1 MLHYQIKG
9 QGPALFLLHGFL
21 EDGQIWDGLVD
32 NLSRQYCCIQIDF
45 PGYGKNKQAE
55 FPNQLDFLATALEA
69 LRQNLHLDQ
78 FSIIGHSM
86 GVYVGLAWLKLARVT
101 PKAFVC
107 VNGNVYPDSPERL
120 VERKRSISLVSRH
133 KEAYIKM
140 AIKGLFLAEQLQ
152 DYASGIEQLTYR
164 ALSSPKAAVIR
175 SIEAMS
181 IREDHQQTLK
191 AYQGHKH
198 IIAGT
203 KDPLFPLSLSE
214 FMAQQTQANL
224 HTYCGSHMGW
234 LEAPELILRVLG
246 SERIPSASD

>member
-9 QGPALFLLHGFL
+9 QGPAVFLLHGSL
-21 EDGQIWDGLVD
+21 EDGQIWEALVD
-32 NLSRQYCCIQIDF
+32 KLSRQYRCIQIDF
-45 PGYGKNKQAE
+45 PGCGKNNQVE
-55 FPNQLDFLATALEA
+55 FPERLENLASDLEE
-69 LRQNLHLDQ
+69 LRQNLHLDD
-78 FSIIGHSM
+78 FNIIGHSM
-86 GVYVGLAWLKLARVT
+86 GVYIGLAWLKLARVT

-107 VNGNVYPDSPERL
+107 VNGNVYQDSPERL

-140 AIKGLFLAEQLQ
+140 AIKGLFLPEQLQ
-152 DYASGIEQLTYR
+152 GFASDIEQLTYR
-164 ALSSPKAAVIR
+164 ALSSPKTAVIR

-191 AYQGHKH
+191 AYQGRKH

-214 FMAQQTQANL
+214 LMAQQTQAILN
-224 HTYCGSHMGW
+224 TYTGSHMGW